1 MKNIGRT
8 IFVFFVFTLLFS
20 FQCHADISY
29 LDPFTGQVSSQP
41 VSRNFTR
48 GDSHLYFPI
57 PNGEWQQLKLYLEAV
72 IPENS
77 NYAYIYVDF
86 GGEGMY
92 GTKSWNQ
99 NSPGINSAILTQPL
113 GNDGNNEGGEDGD
126 IYGGD
131 DEFVLHFYLSGEND
145 GEGVTLKIVKIE
157 LVPEVVETPGTLI
170 SIQSAPETIQTD
182 KGGNSQPVELLAI
195 ASPETSDGTT
205 VKFLVKNQE
214 TGEIIFKKKA
224 PVIEGQAGVIWSP
237 EAEDV
242 SIPSASFKIT
252 ATAGDNITPD
262 VDGHNGGVWKVF
274 DRLGNRIGTYNSD
287 LTFRIG
293 K

>member
-1 MKNIGRT
+1 MRNIGRIIT
-8 IFVFFVFTLLFS
+8 VAFVITLLFS
-20 FQCHADISY
+20 FRCWAEVSY
-29 LDPFTGQVSSQP
+29 LDPFNGQISSQP
-41 VSRNFTR
+41 VSRTFT
-48 GDSHLYFPI
+48 GDGSHFVDFPI
-57 PNGEWQQLKLYLEAV
+57 PTGEWQQLKLYLEAV

-77 NYAYIYVDF
+77 NYAYISVDF
-86 GGEGMY
+86 GGEGLY

-126 IYGGD
+126 SNGGGD
-131 DEFVLHFYLSGEND
+131 YFSLYSSLDGDND

-170 SIQSAPETIQTD
+170 GIQSAPETIQTD
-182 KGGNSQPVELLAI
+182 RGGNSQPVELLAI

-214 TGEIIFKKKA
+214 TGEVIFKKKA

-252 ATAGDNITPD
+252 ATAGDNKVKTDISAKQLD
-262 VDGHNGGVWKVF
+262 VDY
-274 DRLGNRIGTYNSD
+274 LGAGSLNSSPD
-287 LTFRIG
+287 PL
-293 K
+293 